1 MSRRTGIGHRAIVLL
16 LLAGPPA
23 WATPRPATPAPR
35 DDTLS
40 ALMRLRAET
49 VILKQELKIA
59 QLRAQI
65 HKVRAPVPLMGRGAA
80 PTGGATLLLPKTRS
94 VTGSRGHM
102 EATLENPDGSVQTV
116 RDGSRLA
123 DGGHVTRITSR
134 TVWVALGRAPAQAL
148 AWIPESASRSGGPM
162 ERRNGLS
169 PTANLRSL
177 LLGTPGVLS
186 TPAPAPL
193 PAMPAPPPAPA
204 SPRPAT
210 PIAPKAGF

>member
-1 MSRRTGIGHRAIVLL
+1 MSHRTGIGHRAILLL
-16 LLAGPPA
+16 LLAGPPV
-23 WATPRPATPAPR
+23 WATPRAAAPAPR

-80 PTGGATLLLPKTRS
+80 PTGGATLLLPKIRS